1 MKRTFD
7 HAAGP
12 VTAAVRLPQEMQLAD
27 HQELTRRQSVVE
39 TSLSPEWQTVCQ
51 DCGTGS
57 CESARI
63 QRLRQALGALPM
75 AEPAVYWLYANP
87 DGTWCVRHE
96 GDFAERCF
104 AKLELA
110 REFIEMAV
118 VRCSA
123 YLLFLPRS
131 DGSMVRQYFNWP
143 SRAARQQTTT

>member
-7 HAAGP
+7 HAAVP
-12 VTAAVRLPQEMQLAD
+12 VTVAVHQLHVMQMAD
-27 HQELTRRQSVVE
+27 HQEQTRRQIVVE
-39 TSLSPEWQTVCQ
+39 TSLSQSWQAVCQ

-63 QRLRQALGALPM
+63 QRLRQALGALPV

-96 GDFAERCF
+96 GDVAERCF

-110 REFIEMAV
+110 RAFIEMAV

-123 YLLFLPRS
+123 YLLLLPRS

-143 SRAARQQTTT
+143 PRAARQQTIA